1 MNATWFNL
9 SGTNCWQQLKPQF
22 LWQMQTKGTRKTVVE
37 DGKPF
42 FSLYILECIILG
54 LFNSFLDH
62 YLSSTS
68 PSHRW
73 SHKRNIEYYFWS
85 MENRAQVHS
94 SPSHFI
100 WAHAR
105 IAIKLFSELSILD
118 LLFFPSSYREHNY
131 MSIWITK
138 YYYSWNN
145 RFYSHV
151 HEWNVIMTTSAGL
164 IQFICSA
171 SREVWSRCLI

>member
-1 MNATWFNL
+1 LTAAETPIFMTNADQGYKKNCGRRWKAFLQLIYIRMHHPGVIQFFFGPL
-9 SGTNCWQQLKPQF
+9 SIINKSLSQVVPQKKYRV
-22 LWQMQTKGTRKTVVE
+22 LLLIH
-37 DGKPF
+37 GKQ
-42 FSLYILECIILG
+42 
-54 LFNSFLDH
+54 
-62 YLSSTS
+62 STS
-68 PSHRW
+68 SLLPL
-73 SHKRNIEYYFWS
+73 
-85 MENRAQVHS
+85 
-94 SPSHFI
+94 SHFI